1 MKSSRVNRSQFIV
14 GMILV
19 AVAVLMVLF
28 LGDDYTIGAAGLGI
42 LGLLGLLGGATSRRK

>member
-1 MKSSRVNRSQFIV
+1 VRNSQLNNPRFVV

-28 LGDDYTIGAAGLGI
+28 LGDDYAVGAAGIGI
-42 LGLLGLLGGATSRRK
+42 MGLLSIATARRK